1 MKDDNNCRYLVRV
14 LQAQKGREFRDAAK
28 RYAALKKGRVYF
40 VAQSQLKDQL
50 GEPLQGDAPIGKD
63 GDVWIVGEQSK
74 GDFLV
79 TAVHESKH
87 LEGHGHDEAL
97 ILSVYRAWIELSP
110 ADHAQ
115 AVNSGRW
122 VYLYTKGQAGIPP
135 FNP

>member
-87 LEGHGHDEAL
+87 LE
-97 ILSVYRAWIELSP
+97 
-110 ADHAQ
+110 
-115 AVNSGRW
+115 
-122 VYLYTKGQAGIPP
+122 
-135 FNP
+135 